1 MSQKIYHVRGRTID
15 HSQLETIRS
24 IVDKYRDRGRSA
36 ISRILCEHWNWRQ
49 ENGLL
54 KERACR
60 VLLLN
65 LEKKGELELPPRLKE
80 NFRFPKKAPA
90 DIFSYDSSQI
100 KGAVSNFGS
109 LTIRMVRRSPD
120 EALWDHLVDKFH
132 YLGRP
137 WIVGSYLK
145 YIAYIES
152 RPVACLG
159 WGSAAWK
166 VACRDRMIGW
176 GPDARQCNLHKVV
189 DNVRFLILP
198 WVRVEHLASKVL
210 AANIRVLRRDWQGFY
225 NSSVVLLETFV
236 DTQRFAGTCYRAAN
250 WQCIGKTAGRGR
262 YDRLHQALSSVKAVF
277 VYPLVKDVREA
288 LND

>member
-1 MSQKIYHVRGRTID
+1 MTYRIRGRTID
-15 HSQLETIRS
+15 DVQLETIRC
-24 IVDKYRDRGRSA
+24 IVVQNYPKGRSA
-36 ISRILCEHWNWRQ
+36 ISRILCEQWNWRQ

-60 VLLLN
+60 VLLLA
-65 LEKKGELELPPRLKE
+65 LEKRGELELPPRMKE
-80 NFRFPKKAPA
+80 SFRFPRKAPSEVV
-90 DIFSYDSSQI
+90 SYDTSRI
-100 KGAVSNFGS
+100 EGTVSCFGS
-109 LTIRMVRRSPD
+109 LTIRMVRRSPS

-145 YIAYIES
+145 YVAYLEG

-176 GPDARQCNLHKVV
+176 DSNARQDNLHKVIN
-189 DNVRFLILP
+189 NVRFLILP
-198 WVRVEHLASKVL
+198 WVRIEHLASKVL
-210 AANIRVLRRDWQGFY
+210 SANIRQLRRDWQDFY
-225 NSSVVLLETFV
+225 NSPVVLLETFV
-236 DTQRFAGTCYRAAN
+236 DTERFSGTCYRAAN
-250 WQCIGKTAGRGR
+250 WQCIGETRGRGK
-262 YDRLHQALSSVKAVF
+262 YDRLNQALNSVKAVF
-277 VYPLVKDVREA
+277 VYPLSQDFREA

>member
-1 MSQKIYHVRGRTID
+1 MSQKTCRIRGRTID
-15 HSQLETIRS
+15 DAQLETIRC
-24 IVDKYRDRGRSA
+24 IVAQNRAKGRSA

-60 VLLLN
+60 VLLLT
-65 LEKKGELELPPRLKE
+65 LEKRGQLELPPRMTE
-80 NFRFPKKAPA
+80 SFRFPRKAPS
-90 DIFSYDSSQI
+90 DVVSYDTSQI
-100 KGAVSNFGS
+100 RGTVCDFSS
-109 LTIRMVRRSPD
+109 LTIRMVRRSPE

-132 YLGRP
+132 YLARP

-145 YIAYIES
+145 YIAYLEG

-166 VACRDRMIGW
+166 VGCRDRMIGW
-176 GPDARQCNLHKVV
+176 DSYAKQSNLHKVV
-189 DNVRFLILP
+189 NNVRFLILP
-198 WVRVEHLASKVL
+198 WVRIEHLASKVL
-210 AANIRVLRRDWQGFY
+210 AANMRALRRDWLNFY
-225 NSSVVLLETFV
+225 NSPVVLLETFV

-250 WQCIGKTAGRGR
+250 WNYIGETTGRGK
-262 YDRLHQALSSVKAVF
+262 YDRLHQAVSPVKAVF
-277 VYPLVKDVREA
+277 VYPLGHHFREV